1 VLQNLIKREYLNF
14 FAFVLPAIIYVSVF
28 SFYPAAEV
36 VWASFHSPVNNSF
49 TLSNF
54 QALMY
59 FGLPDAILYTVI
71 VTVSA
76 LVLQLLLGMAIAS
89 LIVSKIRG
97 ARLLYVLALI
107 PYGIATVVNAVDFSF
122 IFQPTG
128 GFANGVLK
136 FLGLP
141 TVNWYSGIPLEL
153 LIVVIAD
160 SWRNFPIFM
169 LLMIAGYSSIPRELY
184 EAAAVD
190 GAGVV
195 RRFFEVTLPNL
206 KKYIVIALI
215 IRGISEFN
223 IFALPLILIGYSPP
237 LLTTLTYE
245 FYSTTV
251 TKYYSYAAATVLLA
265 FIIAF
270 IVVVLKLG
278 GGRRR

>member
-1 VLQNLIKREYLNF
+1 MIKREHLNF
-14 FAFVLPAIIYVSVF
+14 FVFVLPAIIYVSVF

-36 VWASFHSPVNNSF
+36 VWDSFHSPVNNSF

-76 LVLQLLLGMAIAS
+76 LVLQLLLGMATAS

-97 ARLLYVLALI
+97 ARLLYVIALI

-122 IFQPTG
+122 IFQPAG

-141 TVNWYSGIPLEL
+141 TVNWYSSIPLEL

-223 IFALPLILIGYSPP
+223 IFALPLILIGYNPP

-270 IVVVLKLG
+270 IILVLKLG